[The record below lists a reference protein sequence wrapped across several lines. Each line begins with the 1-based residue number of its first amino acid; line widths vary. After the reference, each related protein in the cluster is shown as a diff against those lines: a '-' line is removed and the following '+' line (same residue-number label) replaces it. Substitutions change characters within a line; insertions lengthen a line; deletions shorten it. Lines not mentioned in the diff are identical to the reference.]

1 MKRRPFVLGGAL
13 AVASAT
19 RGGFAQTYPSRAIRL
34 VVPYPAG
41 GATDFIGRNLGAA
54 LAERLGQPVVVDN
67 RPGATTSVAAE
78 ALARAPA
85 DGYTLMLADTATLAT
100 NPSLY
105 RRLPYDPVRDF
116 VPIARVARI
125 PLILVV
131 AAESPP
137 VSVGSLLRAAKARVG
152 VETMTYGSPGLGSPH
167 HLATELFRRRAGID
181 VRHVPYRGAAPVLQD
196 LIGGRIDF
204 AFLDLP
210 TAQGALAGNRVRAL
224 GAGTRHR
231 LRALPA
237 LPTLDEQGVAGF
249 DAFAWQ
255 GIVAPV
261 RLPMSLVTALY
272 RAVDA
277 ALLVPALSQR
287 LGDGGVEPFPAPPGR
302 FATFVADETRRWA
315 QVISEADIRLE

>member
-1 MKRRPFVLGGAL
+1 MKRRPFVFGGAL
-13 AVASAT
+13 AVASAA

-34 VVPYPAG
+34 IVPYPAG

-105 RRLPYDPVRDF
+105 HKLPYDPLRDF

-137 VSVGSLLRAAKARVG
+137 VSVGSLLQAARVRPG
-152 VETMTYGSPGLGSPH
+152 AMTYGSPGLGSPH

-224 GAGTRHR
+224 GVGTRHR

-237 LPTLDEQGVAGF
+237 MPTLDEQGVAGF

-277 ALLVPALSQR
+277 ALLGPALAQR

>member
-1 MKRRPFVLGGAL
+1 VKRRPFVFGGAL
-13 AVASAT
+13 AVASAA

-34 VVPYPAG
+34 IVPYPAG

-105 RRLPYDPVRDF
+105 HKLPYDPLRDF

-137 VSVGSLLRAAKARVG
+137 VSVGSLLQAARVRPG
-152 VETMTYGSPGLGSPH
+152 AMTYGSPGLGSPH

-224 GAGTRHR
+224 GVGTRHR

-237 LPTLDEQGVAGF
+237 MPTLDEQGVAGF

-277 ALLVPALSQR
+277 ALLGPALAQR